1 MHPYC
6 VLDEAVGAYAVPDQA
21 RVLAA
26 RVLVATCGAA
36 GMLREAFPDLD
47 PGSAAGAGGQ
57 GLGITHV
64 MIDEAGQVGSRSRCP
79 YPWLIA
85 VSDVQAR

>member
-6 VLDEAVGAYAVPDQA
+6 VLDEAVGAYAVPDLA

-36 GMLREAFPDLD
+36 GMLREAFPDAD
-47 PGSAAGAGGQ
+47 PAAGSDGQ
-57 GLGITHV
+57 GLGITQV
-64 MIDEAGQVGSRSRCP
+64 MIDEAGQVRGRLCCFRLHRHNSRE
-79 YPWLIA
+79 
-85 VSDVQAR
+85 